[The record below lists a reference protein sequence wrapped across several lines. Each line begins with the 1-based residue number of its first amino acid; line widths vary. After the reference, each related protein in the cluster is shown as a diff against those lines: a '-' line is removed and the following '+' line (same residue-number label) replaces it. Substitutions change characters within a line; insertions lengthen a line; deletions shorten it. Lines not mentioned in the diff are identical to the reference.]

1 VGAGEDTLPWE
12 ERHEGERSPAE
23 AQRMAAEQATPLDEH
38 PEILVGAAFAGGFV
52 LAQLLKAL
60 GPGND

>member
-1 VGAGEDTLPWE
+1 MADEQTTLPWE
-12 ERHEGERSPAE
+12 DRQHDAHQSPAD
-23 AQRMAAEQATPLDEH
+23 AQRAAEDDPFYEH

-60 GPGND
+60 GPGDD